1 MKCYPNLLKPDHVVL
16 GELFIAR
23 AVFSVM
29 FLIYE
34 PRHYEKLVK
43 ILMSVNL
50 FTDIPDIPEDIK
62 KLRALQIA
70 DFSSNPIPRLPA
82 GFSQLRA
89 LTVLGLNDMS
99 LTSLPSDFGR

>member
-1 MKCYPNLLKPDHVVL
+1 MIDAEPLY
-16 GELFIAR
+16 LFA
-23 AVFSVM
+23 
-29 FLIYE
+29 
-34 PRHYEKLVK
+34 
-43 ILMSVNL
+43 
-50 FTDIPDIPEDIK
+50 DIPDIPEDIK

-99 LTSLPSDFGR
+99 LTSLPSDFGRFVHKSHLRL